1 LNDKILRARQ
11 QGVAL
16 ITALLIMALLASLSL
31 RLSWDNSMDVR
42 RTMTM
47 LYHDEGSQAALGAES
62 WVMSLLRDDAEE
74 SDTDHFGEI
83 WAAELPVLP
92 IESDTIQGALH
103 GDVQDLQGRF
113 NVNNLLQQDGDIDQ
127 DALQQFER
135 LLAALD
141 IDPRFAD
148 LTADWIDAD
157 QNAQLAGAEDPI
169 YLGMNPPYRSANQP
183 LTSVTELAAL
193 EGMDKATFDILLPHI
208 IALPGRTEIN
218 VNTAT
223 FAVLR
228 SLSED
233 ITNEIAESLL
243 GEREESGFASVEN
256 TFAPYLGADV
266 ARELQET
273 SDYFQLKVVV
283 QIDTV
288 RITYFSVLQRDPQRG
303 TVVPI
308 LRSFGTI

>member
-1 LNDKILRARQ
+1 MLRARQ
-11 QGVAL
+11 RGVAL
-16 ITALLIMALLASLSL
+16 ITALLIMALLASLGLS
-31 RLSWDNSMDVR
+31 LSWDNAMDVR

-47 LYHDEGSQAALGAES
+47 LYHDEGTQAALGAEV
-62 WVMSLLRDDAEE
+62 WVMSLLRNDAQDSE
-74 SDTDHFGEI
+74 TDHLGEI
-83 WAAELPVLP
+83 WAAEMPVLP
-92 IESDTIQGALH
+92 IESDTVQGALH

-113 NVNNLLQQDGDIDQ
+113 NVNNLVFRNGEIDTVSIDQ
-127 DALQQFER
+127 FRR

-148 LTADWIDAD
+148 LAADWIDAD
-157 QNAQLAGAEDPI
+157 QSAELAGAEDAI
-169 YLGMNPPYRSANQP
+169 YSGMVPPYRSANQH

-208 IALPGRTEIN
+208 TALPGRTAIN

-223 FAVLR
+223 AVVLQ
-228 SLSED
+228 SLSD
-233 ITNEIAESLL
+233 GISADIAESLM
-243 GEREESGFASVEN
+243 GEREESGFADIVNS
-256 TFAPYLGADV
+256 FAPYLGVDD
-266 ARELQET
+266 ARDLRET
-273 SDYFQLKVVV
+273 SDYFQLKVIV

-288 RITYFSVLQRDPQRG
+288 RITYYSVLQRDPQRG

>member
-1 LNDKILRARQ
+1 MNHKMLRHRQ

-31 RLSWDNSMDVR
+31 RLSWDNAMDVR

-62 WVMSLLRDDAEE
+62 WVMSMLRDDAED
-74 SDTDHFGEI
+74 SQTDHLGEI
-83 WAAELPVLP
+83 WAAEMPVLP
-92 IESDTIQGALH
+92 IESDTIQGVLH
-103 GDVQDLQGRF
+103 GNVQDLQGRF
-113 NVNNLLQQDGDIDQ
+113 NVNNLVRQNGNIDQ
-127 DALQQFER
+127 QSLEQFRR
-135 LLAALD
+135 LLEVLN

-148 LTADWIDAD
+148 LSADWIDAD
-157 QNAQLAGAEDPI
+157 QNAELAGAEDAI
-169 YLGMNPPYRSANQP
+169 YLGMIPPYRSANQH
-183 LTSVTELAAL
+183 LTSVSELAAL
-193 EGMDKATFDILLPHI
+193 EGMDKATFDVLLPHI
-208 IALPGRTEIN
+208 VALPGRTEIN

-228 SLSED
+228 SLSD
-233 ITNEIAESLL
+233 GISNEIAESLMS
-243 GEREESGFASVEN
+243 ERAESGFANIEN
-256 TFAPYLGADV
+256 TFAPYLGAEV
-266 ARELQET
+266 ARGLRET

>member
-1 LNDKILRARQ
+1 
-11 QGVAL
+11 
-16 ITALLIMALLASLSL
+16 M
-31 RLSWDNSMDVR
+31 
-42 RTMTM
+42 
-47 LYHDEGSQAALGAES
+47 
-62 WVMSLLRDDAEE
+62 
-74 SDTDHFGEI
+74 
-83 WAAELPVLP
+83 PVLP

-113 NVNNLLQQDGDIDQ
+113 NVNNLVRQNGSIDQ
-127 DALQQFER
+127 QSLEQFRR
-135 LLAALD
+135 LLAALN

-157 QNAQLAGAEDPI
+157 QNAELAGAEDAI
-169 YLGMNPPYRSANQP
+169 YLGMTPPYRSANQH

-228 SLSED
+228 SLSDNISNED
-233 ITNEIAESLL
+233 AESLMS
-243 GEREESGFASVEN
+243 EREESGFANIET
-256 TFAPYLGADV
+256 TFAPYLGAEA
-266 ARELQET
+266 ARGLRET
-273 SDYFQLKVVV
+273 SDYFRLKVIV